1 MKTQLASINAGPARL
16 SIHIGIDP
24 GAQTGYA
31 AWDSS
36 SKTLNTVRTLKIH
49 EAMQYVLE
57 VRDSGML
64 HSVTFEDAR
73 LRTWFGSADARQARS
88 GAGIREGVGS
98 VKRDCTIWAEFLGD
112 HGIAYK
118 GIKPTAGNTKWDAET
133 FAKRTGWT
141 GRTSNHA
148 RDAALLVFG
157 K

>member
-1 MKTQLASINAGPARL
+1 MTT
-16 SIHIGIDP
+16 IHIGIDP
-24 GAQTGYA
+24 GTQTGYA

-36 SKTLNTVRTLKIH
+36 SKALAAVRTLKIH

-57 VRDSGML
+57 VRYADML

-73 LRTWFGSADARQARS
+73 LRTWFGKMDAEQRKYGAAVRE
-88 GAGIREGVGS
+88 GAGSI
-98 VKRDCTIWAEFLGD
+98 KRDCAIWAEFLGD

-118 GIKPTAGNTKWDAET
+118 GIKPTAGTTKWDAET